1 MGNGQAQPNGF
12 MMNLMGFQQNLT
24 DVPPAL
30 MLDGAQKGKKS
41 SIQPIEKAY
50 TVAKL
55 KSTHKIRHW
64 GSEQWQ
70 RLRRFVRLKIP
81 LPSIYCR
88 LKLSAHLR
96 RWNILSQDSATFQTK
111 PITTCIE
118 TRTEIPLS
126 CHPADRW
133 VAEKLFDSRSGS
145 SSTRDSKWCYPA
157 NYDSKK
163 SMCIMNWLI
172 PTWDLFRKFDSY
184 SGTPTEAYSAYLI
197 HPPEHQLRLV
207 PQIWLSSRR
216 TPNSGLFRKLDS
228 TGDTTVGSDPQLSL
242 IPRIFAC

>member
-1 MGNGQAQPNGF
+1 MFEVIEKNCPIRIRPKPREIELRGNFSLQFSPGASVRLPGSTD
-12 MMNLMGFQQNLT
+12 LMGFQQNLT

-70 RLRRFVRLKIP
+70 RLRRFVSVKIP

-96 RWNILSQDSATFQTK
+96 RWNILSQDTATFQTK
-111 PITTCIE
+111 PITTCID
-118 TRTEIPLS
+118 TRTAIPLS
-126 CHPADRW
+126 C
-133 VAEKLFDSRSGS
+133 
-145 SSTRDSKWCYPA
+145 
-157 NYDSKK
+157 
-163 SMCIMNWLI
+163 
-172 PTWDLFRKFDSY
+172 
-184 SGTPTEAYSAYLI
+184 
-197 HPPEHQLRLV
+197 Q
-207 PQIWLSSRR
+207 
-216 TPNSGLFRKLDS
+216 
-228 TGDTTVGSDPQLSL
+228 
-242 IPRIFAC
+242 